1 MVTDSGVDHV
11 RLAYHY
17 LDSGDLDGYGSLLHA
32 GLLGVAELE
41 RPAIGA
47 RHHITRI
54 VADGDCVVA
63 MGRVAPQQREFVDV
77 FTSPRRACSGPAAAT
92 TPALSA
98 EMGINHHETTH
109 GGIARGHPFEGP
121 NGWCVSI

>member
-1 MVTDSGVDHV
+1 MNSRHAGRVPPSPVVTDSGVDHV

-41 RPAIGA
+41 RPALGA

-63 MGRVAPQQREFVDV
+63 MGRLAPQQREFVDV
-77 FTSPRRACSGPAAAT
+77 FT
-92 TPALSA
+92 LSA
-98 EMGINHHETTH
+98 EGMLR
-109 GGIARGHPFEGP
+109 ACRRYYAGP
-121 NGWCVSI
+121 PR